1 KDPIDQV
8 QLYKKELLT
17 LYLASLKKGAQANS
31 ILTSALIFTGATQ
44 NQAMNLFAEHLRN
57 EYYNGS
63 DNETVFNFN
72 PILGN
77 DCFTS
82 VDITKVFPGS
92 VYQYSRFMNENI
104 YKELK
109 NWLVEPSMP
118 RDQRTLLGIEVD
130 AKQKALIEGKN
141 PVALRRIRGSA
152 GSGKSVVLVARANE
166 LIMQGK
172 VVLIVTYNITLI
184 NYLRDLA
191 VRWKGADRALID
203 QVTWLNF
210 HNLCARTCMLYGLSD
225 VYKSLWRSEERSEE
239 ALGDGLAN
247 LVNQIDICDED
258 MFDAILVDEGQDF
271 RLSWWD
277 VLRNKFLRTGGEMLL
292 VADST
297 QDIYGTASAWT
308 DEAMTG
314 AGFSGPWNELSIS
327 YRLPFKLLKYVQDF
341 AKRFLPVNTRI
352 IPEPRQEDIFDD
364 TSVELSWVQTRK
376 PNKSH
381 HVNPLSFEATLNKV
395 LELVSLKENTPL
407 SVSDITILVPTN
419 TFGVEIVKSL
429 GLKGIR
435 VINTFK
441 VELNEDQRR
450 KKLAFYM
457 GDASIKATTIH
468 SFKGWES
475 KALII
480 YTGDGWLDNDEELAM
495 IYTSLTRLK
504 IEYGQTSYLS
514 VISDNPKLL
523 EYGRTW
529 PNFSYLEND
538 KFLSVD
544 NNA

>member
-1 KDPIDQV
+1 
-8 QLYKKELLT
+8 
-17 LYLASLKKGAQANS
+17 
-31 ILTSALIFTGATQ
+31 
-44 NQAMNLFAEHLRN
+44 M
-57 EYYNGS
+57 
-63 DNETVFNFN
+63 
-72 PILGN
+72 
-77 DCFTS
+77 
-82 VDITKVFPGS
+82 
-92 VYQYSRFMNENI
+92 
-104 YKELK
+104 
-109 NWLVEPSMP
+109 
-118 RDQRTLLGIEVD
+118 
-130 AKQKALIEGKN
+130 
-141 PVALRRIRGSA
+141 
-152 GSGKSVVLVARANE
+152 ARANE